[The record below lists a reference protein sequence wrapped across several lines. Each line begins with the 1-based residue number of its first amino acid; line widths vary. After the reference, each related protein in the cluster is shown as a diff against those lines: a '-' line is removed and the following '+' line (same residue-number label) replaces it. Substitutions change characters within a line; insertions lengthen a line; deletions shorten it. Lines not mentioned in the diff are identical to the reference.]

1 MCEFDWEIFMNIL
14 SSASVMM
21 ASLSAIY
28 IGCKGL
34 NSWKEENKGK
44 REYEL
49 AEEVLSLFY
58 KVENII
64 INSRNQPSTF
74 KDNLIVSNFEPKAF
88 AKHTLNYLNNN
99 EDLFDKIRIKSFVF
113 KTIFDE
119 KKTQPFY
126 DIFHLKNKLIT
137 SSKSILKNK
146 SDDLSNDIDVIRR
159 GYVILE
165 NNTKDE
171 INEELKRIMESIK
184 EICRP
189 YIKK

>member
-34 NSWKEENKGK
+34 NSWEKENKGK

-49 AEEVLSLFY
+49 AEDVLSLFY
-58 KVENII
+58 KVESIILSSRIQQSIFKENI
-64 INSRNQPSTF
+64 
-74 KDNLIVSNFEPKAF
+74 IVSNFDPKVF
-88 AKHTLNYLNNN
+88 AKHTLSCLNKN
-99 EDLFDKIRIKSFVF
+99 EDLFDKIKIKSFVF

-119 KKTQPFY
+119 EKTRPFY
-126 DIFHLKNKLIT
+126 DVIQLRNKLMT
-137 SSKSILKNK
+137 SSESILKNK
-146 SDDLSNDIDVIRR
+146 SDDLNSDIDIIRK
-159 GYVILE
+159 GYVIVE
-165 NNTKDE
+165 NDKKDE
-171 INEELKRIMESIK
+171 ITEELNRIMESIK
-184 EICRP
+184 EICKP